1 MTVDRPFRV
10 AAIEFNPELFE
21 FDRNLTR
28 ALEVI
33 SEAAGA
39 GARLIVLPECALSGY
54 IYRDRDQFLPYM
66 DAVPGRATDR
76 IAELTRRFSC
86 YVAIGIAEADPD
98 TGLTYNTGA
107 LIGPDG
113 YIGKYRKN
121 GLNPSDNLWFV
132 PGDTGYPVFETE
144 LGRICM
150 LICYDDTY
158 WEPARLAALKG
169 ADLIAYI
176 CASDRVLPQLTEAA
190 RNNHSTIAA
199 VEQFC
204 AWNGLAMVA
213 TDRNNAETNPTTGLS
228 VTFGGAASIWQATGE
243 RTGHLPATTPDTT
256 AAERPD
262 PVRHDRS
269 GPVPQRAEAHPRR
282 PASRAVRRPARIPVA
297 DRSGGIGPVAP
308 SAGHGAAV
316 PDRPRRLRRERAHR
330 RGAVARL
337 RPGRT
342 GHRPRRPAGVLLHR
356 GPGAARRRVGG
367 GPRREPGRPHRPG
380 AVGLRGPLRLPR
392 GSAATSSPRAAS
404 SSTPPSSSDR
414 TAP

>member
-1 MTVDRPFRV
+1 M
-10 AAIEFNPELFE
+10 
-21 FDRNLTR
+21 
-28 ALEVI
+28 
-33 SEAAGA
+33 
-39 GARLIVLPECALSGY
+39 LPECALSGY

-76 IAELTRRFSC
+76 IAELTRRYSC
-86 YVAIGIAEADPD
+86 YVAIGIAEADPA

-121 GLNPSDNLWFV
+121 GLNPSDDLWFV
-132 PGDTGYPVFETE
+132 PGDTGYPVFETD

-150 LICYDDTY
+150 LICYHDTY

-190 RNNHSTIAA
+190 RSNHSTIAA

-228 VTFGGAASIWQATGE
+228 VTFGGAASVWQATGE

-256 AAERPD
+256 AAESGRILYGTIDPGRYDNEQKRTLADRRPD
-262 PVRHDRS
+262 LYADLLAFRSPTDPAASVHAHPVRATALQY
-269 GPVPQRAEAHPRR
+269 PIVPGDFGANVRTVEAQ
-282 PASRAVRRPARIPVA
+282 
-297 DRSGGIGPVAP
+297 IG
-308 SAGHGAAV
+308 
-316 PDRPRRLRRERAHR
+316 RAH
-330 RGAVARL
+330 V
-337 RPGRT
+337 
-342 GHRPRRPAGVLLHR
+342 
-356 GPGAARRRVGG
+356 
-367 GPRREPGRPHRPG
+367 
-380 AVGLRGPLRLPR
+380 
-392 GSAATSSPRAAS
+392 
-404 SSTPPSSSDR
+404 
-414 TAP
+414 